1 MNLKPKSERKKSETG
16 YHKLDYLDYMHTLNI
31 WGMFLLPRLGKL
43 LSVVIRLDSWRAWL
57 GFKVDFD
64 LLGQSCWKTV
74 EPRFQASP
82 VLCSSV
88 CVQYNA
94 QKWKNGEKTGSS
106 TSVCYTEHRSKLETR
121 LGVRAVGRYCD

>member
-16 YHKLDYLDYMHTLNI
+16 YHKLDYLDYMLTLNI

-43 LSVVIRLDSWRAWL
+43 LSVVIRLDSWRGWL

-74 EPRFQASP
+74 ETLLFLFFG
-82 VLCSSV
+82 LCSV
-88 CVQYNA
+88 
-94 QKWKNGEKTGSS
+94 
-106 TSVCYTEHRSKLETR
+106 
-121 LGVRAVGRYCD
+121 